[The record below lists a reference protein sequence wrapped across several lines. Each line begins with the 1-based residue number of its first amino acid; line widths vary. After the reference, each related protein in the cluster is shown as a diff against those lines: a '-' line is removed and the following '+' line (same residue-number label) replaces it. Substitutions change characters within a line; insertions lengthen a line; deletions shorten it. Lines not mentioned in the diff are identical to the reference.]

1 MQYKITIDAPK
12 MVKLETCQAE
22 PSSAEN
28 TTSSTSAAMASKAP
42 TPWVMALAISSP
54 VENDLDS
61 TGAKNN
67 NFQTENEWFPTTGD
81 TFDSPVE
88 SHAGCIVLKVCEVTC

>member
-12 MVKLETCQAE
+12 MAKLETCHAD

-42 TPWVMALAISSP
+42 TPCVIALAISSP
-54 VENDLDS
+54 FENDWDF
-61 TGAKNN
+61 TGARTIIFSRKKNGFRQSVVRMN
-67 NFQTENEWFPTTGD
+67 YMSNHTPD
-81 TFDSPVE
+81 
-88 SHAGCIVLKVCEVTC
+88 A